1 MNTARLFYVVVWL
14 EKNSPAMDM
23 NAFNA
28 GDIHLSLCQIID
40 PFAEILF

>member
-1 MNTARLFYVVVWL
+1 MNAPRLFYLVVSF
-14 EKNSPAMDM
+14 EKSSPAMDM